1 MQKKVDGDKKGLAGA
16 KFTVYDNESLSNESI
31 LGVLESSAD
40 GTTNE
45 LSLGFNMNITEVT
58 LYCQETT
65 PPDGYIGTDE
75 IFKVTFKKAD
85 YDKLKV
91 QDANT
96 KGELKTFSTGIVNV
110 SVTPTPTISVTPT
123 PPTPPSGGLYVKKTS
138 KAPKDIMDLKS
149 YTLAN
154 AEYRVTS
161 SRAGDSG
168 NTDNR

>member
-1 MQKKVDGDKKGLAGA
+1 MRVNAKKVDGDKKGLAGA

-85 YDKLKV
+85 YDKLKS

-96 KGELKTFSTGIVNV
+96 KGELKTFSTEIVNV
-110 SVTPTPTISVTPT
+110 SVTLPLLLV
-123 PPTPPSGGLYVKKTS
+123 LLRLHQLHQAVDCMS
-138 KAPKDIMDLKS
+138 KRHQRHLRILWI
-149 YTLAN
+149 
-154 AEYRVTS
+154 
-161 SRAGDSG
+161 
-168 NTDNR
+168 